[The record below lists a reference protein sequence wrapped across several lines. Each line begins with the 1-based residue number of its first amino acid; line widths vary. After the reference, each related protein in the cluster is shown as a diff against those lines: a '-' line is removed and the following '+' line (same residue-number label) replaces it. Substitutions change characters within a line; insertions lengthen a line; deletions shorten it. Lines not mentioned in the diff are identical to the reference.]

1 MLTTKTCAILL
12 LSAGS
17 CPFLAAQ
24 QETPPTVGELLRIL
38 RIKTFRV
45 RTPAS
50 ADEVWD
56 LKMLP
61 RSEVTVHGTKPKGL
75 TPSMGLLSMRDV
87 GNDVYEFTTPE
98 RRGAYSQ
105 GNFEVCKE
113 ISCSGQY
120 SIHWLKRPSY
130 SGDGTQCLLGE
141 FSNMEGRKT
150 IGLYRPRSCSK
161 QALTL
166 NWRNIAITPIDLPP
180 FFKDRT

>member
-1 MLTTKTCAILL
+1 MKIRAILL
-12 LSAGS
+12 LSAVF

-24 QETPPTVGELLRIL
+24 QETPPTVSELLRIL

-50 ADEVWD
+50 SDEVWD

-61 RSEVTVHGTKPKGL
+61 RSEVKVHGTKPKGL

-87 GNDVYEFTTPE
+87 GNDVYEFTLPE
-98 RRGAYSQ
+98 RGGAYSQ

-120 SIHWLKRPSY
+120 CIHWLKRPLY

-141 FSNMEGRKT
+141 FSNLEDEKPSAY
-150 IGLYRPRSCSK
+150 I
-161 QALTL
+161 ALVRV
-166 NWRNIAITPIDLPP
+166 RNKP
-180 FFKDRT
+180 